1 MVLTNKT
8 AVSIIPIILYME
20 SFICGSTLDLL
31 YFADS
36 CAIPAILVVVVFA
49 VLQFRRYECI
59 GRNVGI
65 SDPCVRLVNIVWFSW
80 CVML

>member
-20 SFICGSTLDLL
+20 SFICGSTLNLL
-31 YFADS
+31 YLADS
-36 CAIPAILVVVVFA
+36 CGIPAIFVVVVCA
-49 VLQFRRYECI
+49 VLQFRRTECI

-65 SDPCVRLVNIVWFSW
+65 SDPCVRLVNMVWFRW
-80 CVML
+80 FVIL